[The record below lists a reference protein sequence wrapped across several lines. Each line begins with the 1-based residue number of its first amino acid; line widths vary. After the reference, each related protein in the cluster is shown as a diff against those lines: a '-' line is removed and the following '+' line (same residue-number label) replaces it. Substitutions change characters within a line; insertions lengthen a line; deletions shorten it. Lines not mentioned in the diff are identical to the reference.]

1 MTSFIPHAAIQ
12 AQLRP
17 WLGGDRSPSRS
28 LRGEPFMRG
37 YGQLAAT
44 GTSLTI
50 GSIVLDQTWLIAA
63 ALGLVVFG
71 ALCIRVGFR
80 RGKGPGE
87 I

>member
-1 MTSFIPHAAIQ
+1 MH
-12 AQLRP
+12 
-17 WLGGDRSPSRS
+17 
-28 LRGEPFMRG
+28 G